1 MHSLEEVGGPPLGL
15 FEELDYEQTTLAL
28 QPGDILAFYT
38 DGITE
43 AMDADSAQFGVD
55 RLDEVLRR
63 CGLDAQ
69 EIITAVI
76 EAVDQF
82 TGGHPP
88 EDDRTLLVAKI
99 S

>member
-1 MHSLEEVGGPPLGL
+1 
-15 FEELDYEQTTLAL
+15 
-28 QPGDILAFYT
+28 
-38 DGITE
+38 
-43 AMDADSAQFGVD
+43 MDANNTQFGVD
-55 RLDEVLRR
+55 RLDGILRR

-82 TGGHPP
+82 TGGQPP